1 MKTREILECSGTGRP
16 FIVGSNSE
24 TFEAFIFKPNCN
36 SWECA
41 ACAEIKAKAWTLDAF
56 RGAGILQASGRNVDM
71 LTLTTRGGRGR
82 TRERSINS
90 FRKSW
95 PVLRK
100 RARYT
105 GGPLEYLAIPEQHK
119 NGVVHLHLL
128 ITNELSKRWWKDN
141 AYLVGL
147 GFMVTVEPVDHA
159 GEAGLYVAKYL
170 GKDFVNVSWP
180 RGFRR
185 ARASRGWP
193 RLPEPAGPEGWNY
206 EIFRDWGA
214 VNWEAHLLTDL
225 GYTVSWGDSAL
236 SNKVDSTNVL

>member
-1 MKTREILECSGTGRP
+1 MKATEDLECSGTGRP

-24 TFEAFIFKPNCN
+24 TNQALIFKPDCGNWKCP
-36 SWECA
+36 
-41 ACAEIKAKAWTLDAF
+41 ACAEKKAKVWVLDAF
-56 RGAGILQASGRNVDM
+56 RGAGILQAGGRNVDFV
-71 LTLTTRGGRGR
+71 TLTTRGGRGR

-90 FRKSW
+90 FRKHW
-95 PVLRK
+95 PILRK
-100 RARYT
+100 RAAYY

-147 GFMVTVEPVDHA
+147 GFMVAVEPVDHA

-170 GKDFVNVSWP
+170 GKQYVHICWP

-185 ARASRGWP
+185 ARASKGWP
-193 RLPEPAGPEGWNY
+193 RLPAVDRPEGWHY
-206 EIFRDWGA
+206 EVFRDWGA

-225 GYTVSWGDSAL
+225 GYIVKWSDSATNDKL
-236 SNKVDSTNVL
+236 DSTTVL